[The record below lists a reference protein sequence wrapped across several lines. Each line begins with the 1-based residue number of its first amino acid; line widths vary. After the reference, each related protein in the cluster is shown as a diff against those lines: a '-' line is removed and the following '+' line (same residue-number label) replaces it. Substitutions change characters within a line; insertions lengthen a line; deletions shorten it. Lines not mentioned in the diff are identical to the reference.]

1 MKKEEIKHLQNDSMI
16 KLREKYKKL
25 GLELI
30 VQSLLKDYFFERSKG
45 SGAEVEEF
53 VSFGLSCYLEN
64 PTEEIHD
71 VVMEIFLEQLGK
83 LRKKS

>member
-1 MKKEEIKHLQNDSMI
+1 MSDKAEQIKKDSMT

-25 GLELI
+25 GLELV
-30 VQSLLKDYFFERSKG
+30 VQALLKDYLFERSQK
-45 SGAEVEEF
+45 SGVEVEEF
-53 VSFGLSCYLEN
+53 VSFGLPFYLEN
-64 PTEEIHD
+64 PTEEIRD